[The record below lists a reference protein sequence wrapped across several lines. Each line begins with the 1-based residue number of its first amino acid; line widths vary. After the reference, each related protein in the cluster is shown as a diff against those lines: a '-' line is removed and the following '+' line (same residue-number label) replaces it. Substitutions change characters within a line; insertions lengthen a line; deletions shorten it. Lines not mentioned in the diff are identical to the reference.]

1 MEPSLPFGGTQ
12 KRDMAGEEDMSP
24 ARKRLLLSVP
34 AEDEPALCNRCRDIQ
49 WEDLA
54 EIPPASRTGRKAADL
69 GMVDRNALRQ
79 SPCPVCRLLADITP
93 RRLHGQ
99 HCRLVALSSSLAV
112 LGRRVGWFERVDY
125 SDCTV
130 LFPVPEA
137 KFADATAGQ
146 RIKRDWYAGG
156 CLALVGSGDNE
167 NEIPITGPRRILP
180 TTVDF
185 GLVGRWVRD
194 CETHHRGT
202 CEPGVGGSGEVEGLR
217 VIDCHIRRPIEAPA
231 MCRYVA
237 LSYVWGKRLAPYLDQ
252 KGKNPTQADTVLPR
266 VVTDAIDVTVAL
278 GERYLWVDQMC
289 IDQDDDDMKASQVAQ
304 MDKIYAH
311 AYLTLVAAAGQDSSY
326 GLPGVGDKQR
336 HPQGHVHVAGAVDM
350 IQIFPHTSSEL
361 NGSTWARRGWTYQE
375 GYMSHRR
382 LIFTDRQ
389 VSYLCNTAHQA
400 ETVRKPKR
408 LSRSELIGSKTAF
421 LDILPTVAPAPSG
434 SLGLGRGDVW
444 DDLKRNHLPSYTRRQ
459 LTDDHDSLNA
469 ILGLFRTL
477 QPEGIRHIHGTP
489 LRMVQKGEDGSR
501 LEFPLAWHHE
511 VQGAR
516 RRHQFPS
523 WSWTGWEGAVRMKE
537 SDICVPDDCEV
548 GLVDGDGRVVSLQDW
563 YKQAVR
569 SPDVLSEN
577 TPLLLRVTAPVVHV
591 QCVRKSWSKLNEN
604 LSRMSRL
611 AGMSFADGAHA
622 VLPICKGVTQM
633 AYAYMDENVSLDHK
647 ILGLVL
653 RPPLSSRK
661 NAIILLKQDAQQKE
675 HYRRIGLVRIS
686 GFAKTRP
693 AAVGDSDP
701 QTVYVDGDGLPLDEV
716 EQGDQLPIWLEGAVE
731 TSLTI
736 S

>member
-93 RRLHGQ
+93 TPARPTLPPRRAVVVARGPGPPGGLVRARRLLGLHGAVPRARGQ
-99 HCRLVALSSSLAV
+99 VRRRDGRPAHQAGLVRGRLPGA
-112 LGRRVGWFERVDY
+112 R
-125 SDCTV
+125 
-130 LFPVPEA
+130 
-137 KFADATAGQ
+137 GQ
-146 RIKRDWYAGG
+146 RRQRERD
-156 CLALVGSGDNE
+156 
-167 NEIPITGPRRILP
+167 P
-180 TTVDF
+180 
-185 GLVGRWVRD
+185 
-194 CETHHRGT
+194 HHGA
-202 CEPGVGGSGEVEGLR
+202 EEDPADDGGLR
-217 VIDCHIRRPIEAPA
+217 VGRALGAGLRDAPPRHLRARPIEAPA